1 MGVSKSKNKVPPCG
15 RSQTNRSNF
24 MNIDLAD
31 VTIHVDETLDA
42 SGLSELEAAIRQK
55 DGVVSV
61 HVEEK
66 RPHLFVVEYNPQKL
80 NSKELLEVVESQG
93 MHAELVG
100 L

>member
-1 MGVSKSKNKVPPCG
+1 
-15 RSQTNRSNF
+15 

-31 VTIHVDETLDA
+31 VTIHVDETLDS
-42 SGLSELEAAIRQK
+42 SGLSKLDSAFRQK

-61 HVEEK
+61 HVDEK
-66 RPHLFVVEYNPQKL
+66 RPHLFILEYNPAKL
-80 NSKELLEVVESQG
+80 NSQELLQVVTTQG